1 LPRCDSTERVEA
13 MWKSIR
19 AGVVTGI
26 IAVSALLLVRILSG
40 EWEETLFLT
49 IPLFYIVLG
58 ASVGLAAGVLAHV
71 ILKMFPSEKRLPR
84 SRKSL

>member
-1 LPRCDSTERVEA
+1 

-26 IAVSALLLVRILSG
+26 IAVSSFLVVRILTG

-49 IPLFYIVLG
+49 IFPLFYIVLG